1 MVQVGQCVAS
11 GGMWVRCLTMP
22 VDGGR
27 MVCGNDASW
36 EWRITQRWVAQFSYL
51 LRRVHTPPT
60 PLAQQLEEVG
70 GGFDPSA
77 YVSEIIWADSGGING
92 RDPASIPVS
101 LSYRRDTMAG
111 NGSNKCILH
120 G

>member
-1 MVQVGQCVAS
+1 MN
-11 GGMWVRCLTMP
+11 
-22 VDGGR
+22 
-27 MVCGNDASW
+27 NDAGW
-36 EWRITQRWVAQFSYL
+36 ERRTQRWVAQIFTCCNKFT
-51 LRRVHTPPT
+51 HHPH
-60 PLAQQLEEVG
+60 LARQVEDVG
-70 GGFDPSA
+70 GSFDPSA